1 MVKREELNQTVQDEV
16 MTGEGALQQGAP
28 NLTGPQGEARQEQ

>member
-16 MTGEGALQQGAP
+16 MTGGALQQGAP